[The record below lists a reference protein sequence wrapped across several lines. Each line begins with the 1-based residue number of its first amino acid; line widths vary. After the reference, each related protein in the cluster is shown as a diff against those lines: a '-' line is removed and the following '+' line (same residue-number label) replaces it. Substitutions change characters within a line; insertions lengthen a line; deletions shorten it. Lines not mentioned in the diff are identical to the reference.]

1 MRGKPKQSLTIQMLR
16 EEVDRVARSVSDKI
30 ESYNQELKLDIL
42 TLIGLLER
50 RVDCRKIQAVE
61 PEEAPAS
68 DKDAAFLKSSV
79 EKIELLV
86 SQLTGY
92 FKSKEISECVELG
105 VRGVVSRECFERVK
119 EEWRA
124 RRKDIMFNVNLNS
137 EALIKAFVF
146 LECICRLLLVWH
158 EEQHSDNTKKNLKL
172 VDHLLMKYELN
183 SALLEYPNLI
193 RFMNKL
199 GEKFDNT
206 NLKNRLK
213 LEAFSAAAVKHAP
226 PDSPIRQTH
235 CGRPASPLKVLP
247 VLREAAEE
255 RAPPKPSSEVT
266 LNVSG
271 GQFAVDAS
279 FLSDKSDSSIS
290 CFDNEEQR
298 QKSSANKKK
307 RSDAQEPGGRESE
320 AAPPAGSR
328 LVQVEGDVREMTRDK
343 LYSRLVVLFGESK
356 AVTAA
361 KNIEARLFGC
371 HHNDE
376 NAYDAKYSKLISFL
390 ESLSLNP
397 SLIAPL
403 LDSLFDLDFM
413 LSRLEPAKRRDDASL
428 GKRSAEGAPAG
439 FEELFRPRGERASRD
454 KPLSTEKLSTMLRD
468 SETQYLHRTIQT
480 VREENEYLKKMI
492 FDMRLKHTLSYDE
505 P

>member
-1 MRGKPKQSLTIQMLR
+1 MRGKQKQTVAFQMLR

-30 ESYNQELKLDIL
+30 ESYNRESRLDII
-42 TLIGLLER
+42 TLIGLLEQ
-50 RVDCRKIQAVE
+50 RVDSRKIQAVE
-61 PEEAPAS
+61 PEDAS
-68 DKDAAFLKSSV
+68 AGDKDAQHLRSSV

-92 FKSKEISECVELG
+92 FKSREMSECVELG

-124 RRKDIMFNVNLNS
+124 RRKDIMFNVSLNS
-137 EALIKAFVF
+137 ESLIKSFVF
-146 LECICRLLLVWH
+146 LECVCRLLLVWH
-158 EEQHSDNTKKNLKL
+158 EEQHSENTKKNLKL
-172 VDHLLMKYELN
+172 VDHLLLKYELN
-183 SALLEYPNLI
+183 GALLDHPNII
-193 RFMNKL
+193 RFMNRL
-199 GEKFDNT
+199 GEKYDNT

-213 LEAFSAAAVKHAP
+213 LEAFSASAVKLAP
-226 PDSPIRQTH
+226 PDSPVRPA
-235 CGRPASPLKVLP
+235 GRAASPLKVSP
-247 VLREAAEE
+247 VLMQAGEE
-255 RAPPKPSSEVT
+255 RAAVRPASEVT

-279 FLSDKSDSSIS
+279 FLSDKSDSSMS
-290 CFDNEEQR
+290 CFDAEEPRHQ
-298 QKSSANKKK
+298 SHESKKK
-307 RSDAQEPGGRESE
+307 RSDAQEARGRSSE
-320 AAPPAGSR
+320 APGVGSR

-356 AVTAA
+356 AVAAA

-397 SLIAPL
+397 SLISPL

-413 LSRLEPAKRRDDASL
+413 LSRLEPPRRREDASL
-428 GKRSAEGAPAG
+428 GKRSVEASAA
-439 FEELFRPRGERASRD
+439 FEELLRPRADRQSRE
-454 KPLSTEKLSTMLRD
+454 KQLSTEQFSSLLRE
-468 SETQYLHRTIQT
+468 SETQYLHRVIQS
-480 VREENEYLKKMI
+480 VREENEHLKKLL
-492 FDMRLKHTLSYDE
+492 FDLRLKQTLSQDDA
-505 P
+505 